1 MERHQAL
8 TILEQHREELRR
20 FGVKSLALFG
30 SAARGEGG
38 PESDLDIL
46 VEFYRPVGLFAFL
59 RLQNRLAEIMGRQVD
74 LVTPQALKPPLRERI
89 LQEAFNAA
97 QGLEV

>member
-8 TILEQHREELRR
+8 TILEPHREELWR

-30 SAARGEGG
+30 SATRGEGG

-46 VEFYRPVGLFAFL
+46 VEFSRPVGLFAFL

-74 LVTPQALKPPLRERI
+74 LVTPQALKPQLRERI

>member
-46 VEFYRPVGLFAFL
+46 IEFSRPVGLFAFL

>member
-8 TILEQHREELRR
+8 AILEKHRDELRQ

-30 SAARGEGG
+30 SMVRGEGG
-38 PESDLDIL
+38 PESDIDIL
-46 VEFYRPVGLFAFL
+46 VEFSRPVGLFAFL
-59 RLQNRLAEIMGRQVD
+59 RLQYRLAELLGRQVD
-74 LVTPQALKPPLRERI
+74 LVTPQALKPQLRDRI
-89 LQEAFNAA
+89 LQEASHAA